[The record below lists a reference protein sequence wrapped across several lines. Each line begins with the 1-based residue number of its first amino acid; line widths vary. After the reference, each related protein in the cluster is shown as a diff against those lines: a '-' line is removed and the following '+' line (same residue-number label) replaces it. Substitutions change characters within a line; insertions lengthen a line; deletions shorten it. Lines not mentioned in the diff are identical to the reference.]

1 MFFVACKIDQF
12 HIYSVDYILQQEGLI
27 ISFNKK
33 SMNYSYSAFVL
44 YFSRIII
51 FTNPYIFKVM
61 NWGDMRTTLWTWP
74 FNFLL
79 LTRYLLRFTDSN
91 NGCI

>member
-61 NWGDMRTTLWTWP
+61 NWGDMRTTL
-74 FNFLL
+74 
-79 LTRYLLRFTDSN
+79 
-91 NGCI
+91 